1 MLMLGIGVEVVDG
14 VDGVGLG
21 LVVVEDFGLEEES
34 CEEEEL
40 RATSLSNSFFMRI
53 TLRYRSCSGESDGG
67 NEYCCLSCDIVVV
80 VAVDVDVEDGGVKF
94 VDVDVEVEV
103 VVVEEE

>member
-14 VDGVGLG
+14 VG

-34 CEEEEL
+34 CEEEEEEL

-67 NEYCCLSCDIVVV
+67 NEYCCLSCDIVVDV
-80 VAVDVDVEDGGVKF
+80 VDVDVEDGGVKF